1 MEEQTFACTAPK
13 CGFVGIA
20 WAMWLPA
27 SDAMATAN
35 GGKRVALEDFPKFA
49 ICGKHGHLLRK
60 TGIKVYRF
68 AQTVEREEAFRA
80 RRASH
85 GQWNAFAS
93 RFQNPLTTK
102 KPSLI
107 KRGRDGQNIGTG
119 LNACSKMDA
128 RKRPVEKTASD
139 PAPVERK
146 DESTEPT

>member
-1 MEEQTFACTAPK
+1 
-13 CGFVGIA
+13 
-20 WAMWLPA
+20 MWLPA
-27 SDAMATAN
+27 IDAMMRAN
-35 GGKRVALEDFPKFA
+35 GGKRVAVEDFPKFA
-49 ICGKHGHLLRK
+49 ICGKHGHLLRT

-68 AQTVEREEAFRA
+68 EQTVEREKAFLA

-93 RFQNPLTTK
+93 RFQNPLTVK

-119 LNACSKMDA
+119 LSACGRLDA

-139 PAPVERK
+139 PAPTERK
-146 DESTEPT
+146 DEPSAPT